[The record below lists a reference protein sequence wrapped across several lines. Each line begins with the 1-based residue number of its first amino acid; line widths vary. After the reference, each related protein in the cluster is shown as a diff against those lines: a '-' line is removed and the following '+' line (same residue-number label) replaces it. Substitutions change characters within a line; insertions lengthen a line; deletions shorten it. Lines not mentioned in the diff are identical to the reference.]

1 MKLFSSKL
9 FLWAL
14 ALLILCTVL
23 IGFNLSTGRLSPLT
37 NGTGTVLTPVQRA
50 LTSAGDFISDLFGY
64 FYRYDSLVEE
74 NARLKA
80 RVQELEQVEREYY
93 AAIDENASLRE
104 LAGLKRKNAQFEY
117 ELAEVIGVSSDG
129 VSTTYTLSRGE
140 KDGVEVNDAVVTGDG
155 LMGYV
160 SSVGYNFCE
169 VKPITDLSMSIGAI
183 VSRTRETVVAEGS
196 YELAEQG
203 LLRLSYLKNDSD
215 VLVGD
220 MVESSGYGGIFPKGL
235 LIGSITEVLP
245 ESHGLSTYAKIQP
258 AVNLDGL
265 KKVYII
271 KSFEITE

>member
-1 MKLFSSKL
+1 MTGVQTC
-9 FLWAL
+9 AL
-14 ALLILCTVL
+14 
-23 IGFNLSTGRLSPLT
+23 P
-37 NGTGTVLTPVQRA
+37 
-50 LTSAGDFISDLFGY
+50 IS
-64 FYRYDSLVEE
+64 
-74 NARLKA
+74 
-80 RVQELEQVEREYY
+80 
-93 AAIDENASLRE
+93 
-104 LAGLKRKNAQFEY
+104 
-117 ELAEVIGVSSDG
+117 
-129 VSTTYTLSRGE
+129 
-140 KDGVEVNDAVVTGDG
+140 VVTGDG

-169 VKPITDLSMSIGAI
+169 AKPVTDLSMSIGAI

-196 YELAEQG
+196 YELSEQG

-258 AVNLDGL
+258 AVDLDEL

>member
-14 ALLILCTVL
+14 ALLVLCSVL
-23 IGFNLSTGRLSPLT
+23 VGFNLSTGRLSPLT
-37 NGTGTVLTPVQRA
+37 NGAGTVLTPVQRA

-80 RVQELEQVEREYY
+80 RVQQLEQAEQDYY

-140 KDGVEVNDAVVTGDG
+140 KDGIEVNDAVVTGDG

-160 SSVGYNFCE
+160 SAVGSNFCE
-169 VKPITDLSMSIGAI
+169 VKPVTDLSMSIGAI

-196 YELAEQG
+196 YELSEQG

-235 LIGSITEVLP
+235 LIGSVTEVLP
-245 ESHGLSTYAKIQP
+245 ETHGLSSYAKIQP
-258 AVNLDGL
+258 AVDLDGL

>member
-80 RVQELEQVEREYY
+80 RVQELEQAEREYY